1 MALYTM
7 NKVLRKPDYFDAVIK
22 SVTHKT
28 PLLTIL
34 KRGEKPTDWAQ
45 EVEVEPEIGSFQMA
59 AAEGGNFDRTGLTAR
74 TNLVLKHQL
83 QKFRSF
89 RGWAVTME
97 AQEMPS
103 HTESKGEKSIARE
116 QRKDSQ
122 EVVLSMEHAFSSL
135 QEAVERG
142 TANNVVPKTRGLM
155 CWLKPLLTDT
165 DAAAA
170 LLHPVQPIPR
180 VLCPRFG
187 FTGDVTDASAF
198 NEDVFKEMLQNMALQ
213 QGDDTLQLTMLAGLN
228 LKSIMSSWLGKVAP
242 VTGVDTNLIRTQSAD
257 AKKKSLICDIF
268 EYDGATVRVV
278 TDNHLC
284 AVADASTKKYG
295 VTTGRYSGALIRPE
309 FWAVSTLIPLKNVD
323 LPKEGD
329 EVAGYHVSVQRLE
342 CRNPLAQGAIFHEVD
357 SSSSSS

>member
-22 SVTHKT
+22 SVTQKT

-34 KRGEKPTDWAQ
+34 KRGQKPVDWSQ
-45 EVEVEPEIGSFQMA
+45 EVEVEPEIGSYDIA
-59 AAEGGNFDRTGLTAR
+59 AAEGGQFDRTGLTAR
-74 TNLVLKHQL
+74 TNMVLKHQL
-83 QKFRSF
+83 QKFRSK
-89 RGWAVTME
+89 RGWSVTVE

-103 HTESKGEKSIARE
+103 HTEAKGEKSIARE

-142 TANNVVPKTRGLM
+142 SGNDTIAKTRGLM

-165 DAAAA
+165 DDAAA
-170 LLHPVQPIPR
+170 LLHPVQTIPR
-180 VLCPRFG
+180 ALCPKFG
-187 FTGDVTDASAF
+187 FTGNVTDPSAF
-198 NEDVFKEMLQNMALQ
+198 NEDVFSEMLENMALQ
-213 QGDDTLQLTMLAGLN
+213 QGDETLQLTMLAGLK
-228 LKSIMSSWLGKVAP
+228 LKRIMSRWLGKVAP

-257 AKKKSLICDIF
+257 SKKKSLICDIF
-268 EYDGATVRVV
+268 EYDGVTVRVI

-284 AVADASTKKYG
+284 ASADASTKKYS
-295 VTTGRYSGALIRPE
+295 VTNGKFCGALIRPE
-309 FWAVSTLIPLKNVD
+309 FWAVSTLIPLRNVD

-329 EVAGYHVSVQRLE
+329 EVAGYHMAVQRLE